1 MKRHLSSSYMAVGF
15 CQTKK
20 NNLWTT
26 ELLNKVKKKTNKCQ
40 KGYGRKNISVHK
52 SSAGAVSL
60 LWRVTAVICLRLL
73 IGAFLSLR
81 SLPIHG
87 VYAEADREKTEMPVI
102 HILKHRLGIK
112 TSSKEVCVFGVCV
125 LFSQE
130 ECCVKGNLSMHLW
143 CMDTWINYTGLW
155 SQWNTGCRNRSF
167 IKLREPMDWCSD
179 K

>member
-1 MKRHLSSSYMAVGF
+1 MKRHLSYMAVGF

-26 ELLNKVKKKTNKCQ
+26 ELLNKLKKNKCQ
-40 KGYGRKNISVHK
+40 KGYGRNNISVHK
-52 SSAGAVSL
+52 SSAGYRSCFPPLTSNSCHLFASAD
-60 LWRVTAVICLRLL
+60 WSF
-73 IGAFLSLR
+73 FLSLR
-81 SLPIHG
+81 SPPIHG

-143 CMDTWINYTGLW
+143 CMGTWINYTGLW
-155 SQWNTGCRNRSF
+155 SQWNTGCRNGSF
-167 IKLREPMDWCSD
+167 IKLRDPIDWCSD